1 MSFDV
6 SADAYKQFMGR
17 FSGPLAGMFADTVG
31 VAEGQRVLDVGCG
44 AGALTDVLV
53 DRLGV
58 ERVCAADPSVPF
70 VDAIRER
77 YPSMDVQLC
86 AAEKLPFPDAAFDLV
101 LAQLVV
107 HFMADPVA
115 GIAQMART
123 AIPGGVVAANVWD
136 NGGRRGPVD
145 AFWSAVRTLDPSV
158 PDESGHPGVAEG
170 HLAVLFTQA
179 GLNDV
184 TSTALTVSVYH
195 DSFEDWWRPFTLG
208 VGPAGAYVATLD
220 AATRT
225 LVRDA
230 CRDALPQRPF
240 ATTATA
246 WTVWART

>member
-6 SADAYKQFMGR
+6 SADAYRQFMGR
-17 FSGPLAGMFADTVG
+17 FSSPLAGMFADALG
-31 VAEGQRVLDVGCG
+31 VAEGQRALDVGCG
-44 AGALTDVLV
+44 SGALTAVLV

-58 ERVCAADPSVPF
+58 ERVSAADPSVPF
-70 VDAIRER
+70 VDAVRET
-77 YPSMDVQLC
+77 YPSMEVRLC
-86 AAEKLPFPDAAFDLV
+86 AAEELPFPDAAFDLV

-123 AIPGGVVAANVWD
+123 AVPGGLVGANVWD
-136 NGGRRGPVD
+136 SGAGHGPVD

-158 PDESGHPGVAEG
+158 PDESGLPGVAEG
-170 HLAVLFTQA
+170 HLAQLFTQA
-179 GLNDV
+179 GLEDV
-184 TSTALTVSVYH
+184 TSTALTVRVQH

-208 VGPAGAYVATLD
+208 VGPAGAYVASLD
-220 AATRT
+220 NAART
-225 LVRDA
+225 HVRDA
-230 CRDALPQRPF
+230 CRETLPRGSF

>member
-6 SADAYKQFMGR
+6 SADAYRQFMGR

-58 ERVCAADPSVPF
+58 KRVCAVDPSVPF
-70 VDAIRER
+70 VDAVRER

-123 AIPGGVVAANVWD
+123 TVPGGVVAANVWD

-158 PDESGHPGVAEG
+158 PDESGLPGVAEG

-184 TSTALTVSVYH
+184 TSTALTVRVHH
-195 DSFEDWWRPFTLG
+195 DSCEDWWRPFTLG

-220 AATRT
+220 DASRT

-230 CRDALPQRPF
+230 CRNALPQRPF

>member
-17 FSGPLAGMFADTVG
+17 FSGPLARMFADTVG
-31 VAEGQRVLDVGCG
+31 VAQGQRVLDVGCG
-44 AGALTDVLV
+44 SGALTAVLV

-58 ERVCAADPSVPF
+58 ERVSAADPSVPF
-70 VDAIRER
+70 VDAVREK
-77 YPSMDVQLC
+77 YPSMQVRLC
-86 AAEKLPFPDAAFDLV
+86 AAEELAFPDAAFDLV

-123 AIPGGVVAANVWD
+123 AVPGGVVGANVWD
-136 NGGRRGPVD
+136 NGGGRGPVD

-158 PDESGHPGVAEG
+158 PDESLLPGVAEG
-170 HLAVLFTQA
+170 HLAELFTQA
-179 GLNDV
+179 GLEDV
-184 TSTALTVSVYH
+184 TSTALTVRVHH

-220 AATRT
+220 DSKRT
-225 LVRDA
+225 LVRDTS
-230 CRDALPQRPF
+230 RVRLPQGPF
-240 ATTATA
+240 DTTATA